1 MSWKSLVLFI
11 NSRSLDGHIKCLKL
25 REVNFTMIY
34 YITSIND
41 NKNLLGGSICMTA
54 QMTQVTFCLLIRN

>member
-25 REVNFTMIY
+25 KEVNLTVTICA
-34 YITSIND
+34 TNTND
-41 NKNLLGGSICMTA
+41 NENFLGGSICMVA
-54 QMTQVTFCLLIRN
+54 QIT